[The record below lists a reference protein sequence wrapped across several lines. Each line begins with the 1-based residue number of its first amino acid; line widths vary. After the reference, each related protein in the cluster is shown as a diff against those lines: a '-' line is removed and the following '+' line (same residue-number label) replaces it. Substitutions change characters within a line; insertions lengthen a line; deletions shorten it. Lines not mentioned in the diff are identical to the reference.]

1 MRVRCADDA
10 MLALSDRAA
19 RGASNEVRLIPSPT
33 REVELCLT
41 FFAGMLRERCNVL
54 MCWCGVM
61 MT

>member
-1 MRVRCADDA
+1 MRVRGADNT
-10 MLALSDRAA
+10 MLVLSDRAA
-19 RGASNEVRLIPSPT
+19 RGASNEVRLVPPRT